1 MSAKQAF
8 GRELLRRYR
17 DGDPAATSRAERRL
31 RRRPLIGPSMLKCDF
46 GNLQREIELLEQAG
60 AELLHLDVMDGM
72 FVPNL
77 SYGPM
82 VIERMRVRTELA
94 FDAHLMIERPE
105 RYLRQFRDAGC
116 DAITIH
122 FEATPAPHEA
132 LQQVRELGVLAGLA
146 INPET
151 AVDQVA
157 EVLPLCDLVLVM
169 SVNPGFGGQ
178 KFMPVALEKLR
189 RLRDLLGEGPILSV
203 DGGIGCSNAAAVRA
217 AGADMLVVGSAIFD
231 QADYGRAIEE
241 LLAHAGAADAAS
253 AAGQGKAG

>member
-1 MSAKQAF
+1 
-8 GRELLRRYR
+8 
-17 DGDPAATSRAERRL
+17 
-31 RRRPLIGPSMLKCDF
+31 MLKCDF

-105 RYLRQFRDAGC
+105 RYLRQFREAGC

-122 FEATPAPHEA
+122 FEATPAPAEA
-132 LQQVRELGVLAGLA
+132 LQQVRELGALAGLA
-146 INPET
+146 LNPAT
-151 AVDQVA
+151 AVDQVLDL
-157 EVLPLCDLVLVM
+157 LPLCDLVLVM
-169 SVNPGFGGQ
+169 SVEPGFGGQ

-189 RLRDLLGEGPILSV
+189 RLRDAVGKGTVLSV
-203 DGGIGCSNAAAVRA
+203 DGGIGPANAAAVHE
-217 AGADMLVVGSAIFD
+217 AGADLLVVGSAIFD
-231 QADYGRAIEE
+231 QPDYGRAIAE
-241 LLAHAGAADAAS
+241 LLAHANAAE
-253 AAGQGKAG
+253 G